1 MKTKKRNNK
10 RKTLKHNGI
19 HKKSLVKKMR
29 MRKQML
35 TRKVKKGGGTT
46 MSRTGGFDSYDIFI
60 LSILR
65 NNYKNVDA
73 IIRKNPSY
81 VNEVVDF
88 ITRPNLHN
96 IISEVYP
103 QLLNTLNASPLYI
116 SLMLDVDLLKPT
128 KEISKL
134 LIERGADVNILV
146 CKRDEVNIEE
156 CTTPFDIIFNTIGNE
171 NNVHVDVVEIMLKK
185 ILEGGKQKRPT
196 IQKLNK
202 ALKKY
207 IIDVNFSTFS
217 NTIIRDLVRLGADV
231 STKNMNENPLKLLVD
246 YMVKNGKTDDHIK
259 SEIVI
264 HLIIN
269 GADINIVLNSVFPN
283 EKKDKIKDIIYN
295 IKWNRRKNLMK
306 VLNES
311 KYIGPKANISE
322 EDFTKSSNKT
332 LSNPDLLKEIVKFV

>member
-1 MKTKKRNNK
+1 MKSKKRNSK
-10 RKTLKHNGI
+10 RKTFG
-19 HKKSLVKKMR
+19 KKTR
-29 MRKQML
+29 MRKQ
-35 TRKVKKGGGTT
+35 TRKIKKGGGTT
-46 MSRTGGFDSYDIFI
+46 MSSLPNRLDGYDIFI

-65 NNYKNVDA
+65 NNYKNVGA

-88 ITRPNLHN
+88 ISRPNLHT
-96 IISEVYP
+96 IINEVYP

-116 SLMLDVDLLKPT
+116 SLMLDVDLFKPT

-185 ILEGGKQKRPT
+185 ILESGKQKRPT

-207 IIDVNFSTFS
+207 IIDVKFSTFS

-246 YMVKNGKTDDHIK
+246 YMVKNGKIYDHIK

-264 HLIIN
+264 QLIIN
-269 GADINIVLNSVFPN
+269 GADINIVLNSVFSD
-283 EKKDKIKDIIYN
+283 EEKDKIKDIIYN